1 MATSADTAAQ
11 VWGGEWH
18 MPTRAQ
24 MQELT
29 ANTTYE
35 WTTINGVN
43 GGKFTATNGN
53 YVFFPAAGG
62 WYDDSFNDVG
72 SSGYYWASSPDDS
85 DDYGDRAWYLYF
97 GNDYNDVGGSYRNDG
112 CSVRPVIEPGSVY
125 IFATSSN
132 LQSLEA
138 RVAALE
144 AYHTT

>member
-18 MPTRAQ
+18 MPTKAQ

-53 YVFFPAAGG
+53 SIFLPAAGR
-62 WYDDSFNDVG
+62 WYNGSQASVDSY
-72 SSGYYWASSPDDS
+72 GYYWSSTPYNS
-85 DDYGDRAWYLYF
+85 DNAYYLDFNNGSKNVYYYGYKR
-97 GNDYNDVGGSYRNDG
+97 G
-112 CSVRPVIEPGSVY
+112 CSIRPVIEPGPVY